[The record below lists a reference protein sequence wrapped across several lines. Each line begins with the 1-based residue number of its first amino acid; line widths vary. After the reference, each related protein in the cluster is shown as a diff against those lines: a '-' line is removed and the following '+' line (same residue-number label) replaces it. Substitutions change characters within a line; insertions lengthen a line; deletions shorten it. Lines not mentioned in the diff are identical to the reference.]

1 MLVFRKKYPL
11 DDYVAE
17 VIKANV
23 SDPVGIAI
31 DIESDH
37 LYWLDNAMGT
47 LSRSDLDGSS
57 TTEIL
62 SNLNSPL
69 AITLDTVDK

>member
-1 MLVFRKKYPL
+1 MLVFRTKYPS

-17 VIKANV
+17 VIVANV

-37 LYWLDNAMGT
+37 LYWLDSNMGI
-47 LSRSDLDGSS
+47 LFRSDLDGSN

-62 SNLNSPL
+62 TDLNYPH
-69 AITLDTVDK
+69 AIALDTANK

>member
-17 VIKANV
+17 VIMANV

-31 DIESDH
+31 DIDICLPVSNQH
-37 LYWLDNAMGT
+37 SQAWHKGKII
-47 LSRSDLDGSS
+47 
-57 TTEIL
+57 IL
-62 SNLNSPL
+62 TILCIEFDSNKL
-69 AITLDTVDK
+69 IY